1 MPYVLVASPV
11 MPPETNAA
19 PPLGEDGIGAPAPSG
34 PVQPGWGPAPTCPSV
49 DNVVARADGGL
60 ARIRVPGGRI
70 DAATLQAVADVAQH
84 WGSGIV
90 EITSRANLQLRG
102 IRPGAAAA
110 LAATLVGSGVSGG
123 PSADRRRNV
132 LLGPLGDLDPGAED
146 LGPLLAPLLAALDAE
161 PRLDGLDDKFGFAI
175 DGGGSFGL
183 AGRRAAV
190 VAAPTSTSG
199 VMGVCWG
206 WAADGEEGSSVR
218 PRRVAR
224 RELVDALVEAAVGS
238 LGRPRASI
246 AVPAASGAAAARVAG
261 PLGAG
266 ASWVGAMPTLGRADA
281 RAITAMAAAARRYS
295 DGLLRLTPWRGVVFA
310 AVAADN
316 RTALLEDLRAGG
328 LVVDASDPA
337 STVVACAGSHGCT
350 SGLADAIGDARRVIA
365 ARREAGA
372 PPAAVHVSGCAKCCA
387 QHTPLAVTLVG
398 SGPDRYDIYADGDLR
413 ARAVPSAEALA
424 MAAGS

>member
-1 MPYVLVASPV
+1 
-11 MPPETNAA
+11 MPPENNAA
-19 PPLGEDGIGAPAPSG
+19 PTFGEGGTGAPSQSG
-34 PVQPGWGPAPTCPSV
+34 PGRAPACPSV

-60 ARIRVPGGRI
+60 TRIRVPGGRI
-70 DAATLQAVADVAQH
+70 GAAALQTVADAAQR

-110 LAATLVGSGVSGG
+110 LGAALVGSGVSGG
-123 PSADRRRNV
+123 PFADRRRNV
-132 LLGPLGDLDPGAED
+132 LLGPLGDLDPDAVD
-146 LGPLLAPLLAALDAE
+146 LGPLLAPLLTALDAE
-161 PRLDGLDDKFGFAI
+161 SRLDGLDDKFGFAI

-190 VAAPTSTSG
+190 VAAPTSTGG

-206 WAADGEEGSSVR
+206 WAADGEEGSSAR

-224 RELVDALVEAAVGS
+224 SELVDALVEAAVGS
-238 LGRPRASI
+238 LGRPRAS
-246 AVPAASGAAAARVAG
+246 ATVPAASAAAAVRVAG

-266 ASWVGAMPTLGRADA
+266 AGWVGAMPTLGRADSK
-281 RAITAMAAAARRYS
+281 AITAMAAAARRYS
-295 DGLLRLTPWRGVVFA
+295 DGLLRLTPWRGVVFP
-310 AVAADN
+310 AVAADE
-316 RTALLEDLRAGG
+316 RAALLDDLKAAG

-350 SGLADAIGDARRVIA
+350 SGLTDAIGDAHRVIA
-365 ARREAGA
+365 ARRESGA

-387 QHTPLAVTLVG
+387 QRTLLSVTLVG
-398 SGPDRYDIYADGDLR
+398 SGPDRYDVYADGDPS
-413 ARAVPSAEALA
+413 ARAVPVPEAVA
-424 MAAGS
+424 FAADR